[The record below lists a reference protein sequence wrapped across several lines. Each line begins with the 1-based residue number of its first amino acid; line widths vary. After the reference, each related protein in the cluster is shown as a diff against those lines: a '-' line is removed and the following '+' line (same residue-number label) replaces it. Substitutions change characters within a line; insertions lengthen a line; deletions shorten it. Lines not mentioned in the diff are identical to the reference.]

1 MKVVIEFYRVRPS
14 DQACAVVGRETVEVL
29 DRDDA
34 IAVALHLR
42 DTLNMPQRPDG
53 MAISDGQG
61 NKFHS
66 GSFDPDEVP
75 D

>member
-1 MKVVIEFYRVRPS
+1 MKIVIEFYRVRPS
-14 DQACAVVGRETVEVL
+14 DQACAVVGRETVEVV

-53 MAISDGQG
+53 MVISDDLG

-66 GSFDPDEVP
+66 GLFDPDDTP
-75 D
+75 A